1 MIKLI
6 PWFGIL
12 LVAYHTSMISS
23 TPVCVYKGT
32 FYISDTEIY
41 DGGCNVAYCDKM
53 AQLVY
58 RHGCSVSTPGRQSKS
73 PKMFT
78 TVTTLPPFMT
88 TMSGCYA
95 NGKVY
100 PPNTQISKGEDHFS
114 NWCYGSY
121 CDSNGQIQNWDNF
134 NCFSTMTTSSPP
146 PTTVPQTTIPTK
158 LSTLLSGKGC
168 HYNGKFYP
176 ANTNLGAPDDRA
188 TKYCTKCDEN
198 AQIQHWFDYDCFRT
212 GPTPPGSTPPIV
224 G

>member
-1 MIKLI
+1 MIRLA
-6 PWFGIL
+6 PCLGIL
-12 LVAYHTSMISS
+12 LVVYLTSMVSG

-58 RHGCSVSTPGRQSKS
+58 RQGCATSTRRQ
-73 PKMFT
+73 PFT
-78 TVTTLPPFMT
+78 TVTTIPPFIT
-88 TMSGCYA
+88 TMFGCYA
-95 NGKVY
+95 NGRVY
-100 PPNTQISKGEDHFS
+100 PPNTEISKGVDHSS
-114 NWCYGSY
+114 NWCYGEY

-134 NCFSTMTTSSPP
+134 NCFTTPSPP
-146 PTTVPQTTIPTK
+146 PTTVPQTTVPKTTIPTMFSS
-158 LSTLLSGKGC
+158 LVTRKGC
-168 HYNGKFYP
+168 YYNGKYYP

-198 AQIQHWFDYDCFRT
+198 GQIQHWYDYDCFRT
-212 GPTPPGSTPPIV
+212 DPTPPGSTPPIV